1 MIVQS
6 FSPHRTNRLIHP
18 NRPNAP
24 ILRRQSRQD
33 LFDNLHHRWIE
44 IWMIYRDLEP
54 TSIAVT
60 ATTKFVAEMANW
72 NWSLTAYKFFE
83 ENSITIHGASNC
95 NK

>member
-1 MIVQS
+1 
-6 FSPHRTNRLIHP
+6 
-18 NRPNAP
+18 
-24 ILRRQSRQD
+24 
-33 LFDNLHHRWIE
+33 
-44 IWMIYRDLEP
+44 MIYRDLEP